1 MASKRIFD
9 SLPSHAHTTNTPPTS
24 LARSRD
30 KHMAAKSHLDDVK
43 RNVMVVAE
51 LVDILSGE
59 QRYLRRKL
67 ERHILTVVGT
77 RGKGCKEGP

>member
-1 MASKRIFD
+1 
-9 SLPSHAHTTNTPPTS
+9 
-24 LARSRD
+24 
-30 KHMAAKSHLDDVK
+30 MAAKSHLDDVK

-77 RGKGCKEGP
+77 RGGGV